1 MYFEYTQALYLL
13 FILVPLVWVLGRSR
27 ARTLAIAVVY
37 KGRTPE
43 PWYYKLKLF
52 LSIVFISSLVLV
64 AARPYIVSQRSGD
77 FLFLIDVSRSMDARH
92 SCGDLTFL
100 DRSKN
105 IMRSV
110 LNGVPEARFGIFA
123 FDRFAFPITQM
134 TSNFEYLFDV
144 IENGIHIGLTFE
156 ATRTELANALG
167 VVAAKKTRL
176 PNIYGKVNK
185 LILISDGNIG
195 GDYSRRLAEPL
206 GQLRNSGI
214 EVLVVGVGNPGET
227 PIMVQERDRC
237 INQNLEM
244 DSEAVMIPMRD
255 DVLKFIA
262 SEGQG
267 QFFAEGNTESL
278 VEAVRSGLVL
288 IPAEEVNTGGGYRRD
303 ISLYFLAITTLALL
317 GLRILGSNFRR
328 RFTTGR

>member
-13 FILVPLVWVLGRSR
+13 VILVPLIWILARSR
-27 ARTLAIAVVY
+27 SRTVAIAAVY
-37 KGRTPE
+37 KGRAPE
-43 PWYYKLKLF
+43 PWYYKLKLS
-52 LSIVFISSLVLV
+52 LIVVFISSLVLV
-64 AARPYIVSQRSGD
+64 AARPYTVSQRSGD

-100 DRSKN
+100 DRTKN

-110 LNGVPEARFGIFA
+110 LNEVPEARFGIFA
-123 FDRFAFPITQM
+123 FDRFAFPVTHM

-156 ATRTELANALG
+156 ATKTELANALE
-167 VVAAKKTRL
+167 VVADKKERL
-176 PNIYGKVNK
+176 PGIYGKVNK
-185 LILISDGNIG
+185 LILISDGNVG
-195 GDYSRRLAEPL
+195 GAYRRRLAEPL
-206 GQLRNSGI
+206 GRLRNSGI

-227 PIMVQERDRC
+227 PIMVQERGQC

-244 DSEAVMIPMRD
+244 DGEAVMIPMRD

-267 QFFAEGNTESL
+267 QFFAEANTELL

-288 IPAEEVNTGGGYRRD
+288 IPGEEDDTGGQYRRD
-303 ISLYFLAITTLALL
+303 ISLYFLAFATLALL
-317 GLRILGSNFRR
+317 GLVILGSNIQRS
-328 RFTTGR
+328 FTRG